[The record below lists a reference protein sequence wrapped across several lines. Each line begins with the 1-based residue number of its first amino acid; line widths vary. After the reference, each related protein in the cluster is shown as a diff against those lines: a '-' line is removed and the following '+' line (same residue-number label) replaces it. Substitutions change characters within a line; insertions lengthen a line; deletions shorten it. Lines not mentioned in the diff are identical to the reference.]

1 MVDHESMTMQ
11 SDPAGAR
18 QAAFI
23 EHLSAHAFAP
33 TLLKLEQLIGDAG
46 LSIFARIDHAEAAR
60 SVGLVMPPTTVLL
73 YGHARGGTPIMLAA
87 PQAALDLPLRVLVRE
102 DDDGHVLVGFHPI
115 DMMLCGAGVADDLA
129 VRLAPAQT
137 ILEGVRS

>member
-33 TLLKLEQLIGDAG
+33 TLLRLEQLIGDAG

-60 SVGLVMPPTTVLL
+60 SVGLVMPPTTVL

-87 PQAALDLPLRVLVRE
+87 PRAALDLPLHVLVRE
-102 DDDGHVLVGFHPI
+102 DDDGHVRVGFHPI
-115 DMMLCGAGVADDLA
+115 DVTLRGAGVADDLA

-137 ILEGVRS
+137 ILESVRS